1 MNKKYLYIVIA
12 FLAMHLSAFIGVP
25 LLFFLGVLAF
35 DVPQDTMLM
44 WSTSIWT
51 VLSFV
56 LGLIV
61 ILLILRKA
69 EPYTNIDK
77 DTPLPLNLSI
87 LWGIA
92 GVFIALIAQIAAA
105 GLEYLIGIDP
115 GSENTEQ
122 IMDMIEMMP
131 MVIIASSL
139 IGPILEEIVFRKV
152 IFGALYNRFPFWA
165 AALISSLAFAIA
177 HMEPTHLILYAA
189 MGFTFSFLYVKTKRI
204 IVPIISHMLMNTL
217 VTINAF
223 FLNPEDLRQVPEQV
237 QAWIGGI
244 FL

>member
-44 WSTSIWT
+44 RSTSIWT
-51 VLSFV
+51 ILSFI

-61 ILLILRKA
+61 ILLILRRA
-69 EPYTNIDK
+69 EPYTNIEK

-152 IFGALYNRFPFWA
+152 IFGVLYNRFPFWA

>member
-51 VLSFV
+51 VLSFI

-61 ILLILRKA
+61 ILLILRKT
-69 EPYTNIDK
+69 EPYTNIEK

-152 IFGALYNRFPFWA
+152 IFGVLYNRFPFWA

-204 IVPIISHMLMNTL
+204 VVPIISHMLMNTL

>member
-1 MNKKYLYIVIA
+1 MKNKYIYVVIA

-35 DVPQDTMLM
+35 KVPQDTMM
-44 WSTSIWT
+44 IWSTSIWT
-51 VLSFV
+51 VLSFI

-69 EPYTNIDK
+69 EPYTKIER
-77 DTPLPLNLSI
+77 DTPLPLHLSI
-87 LWGIA
+87 LWGIG
-92 GVFIALIAQIAAA
+92 GVFIALFAQVAAA
-105 GLEYLIGIDP
+105 GIEYLIGIDP
-115 GSENTEQ
+115 GSENTQQ
-122 IMDMIEMMP
+122 IMEMIEKMP
-131 MVIIASSL
+131 IVIIASSL

-152 IFGALYNRFPFWA
+152 IFGVLYNRFPFWA
-165 AALISSLAFAIA
+165 AALISSLAFSIA

-217 VTINAF
+217 VTVNT
-223 FLNPEDLRQVPEQV
+223 FLLDPEDLNKVPEQV